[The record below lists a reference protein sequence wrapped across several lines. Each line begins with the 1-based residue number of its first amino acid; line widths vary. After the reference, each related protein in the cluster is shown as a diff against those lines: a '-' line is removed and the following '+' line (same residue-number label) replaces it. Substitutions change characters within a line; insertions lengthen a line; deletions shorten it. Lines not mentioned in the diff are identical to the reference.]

1 MGRAGAA
8 AAVGA
13 LAIVGGAQPGRTQ
26 PTRPLRLQV
35 PPVDFRTPPDNNP
48 GLATAPDRGSEGCV
62 PEWPCRLRLFGII
75 ERNGGVGLKG
85 TALNW

>member
-1 MGRAGAA
+1 MGRGWAAAGAA
-8 AAVGA
+8 LLAAANA
-13 LAIVGGAQPGRTQ
+13 LPAQAQ

-48 GLATAPDRGSEGCV
+48 GLGTAPDHRSEGCM
-62 PEWPCRLRLFGII
+62 PEWPCRLRLFGVI
-75 ERNGGVGLKG
+75 ERNGGVGLRG